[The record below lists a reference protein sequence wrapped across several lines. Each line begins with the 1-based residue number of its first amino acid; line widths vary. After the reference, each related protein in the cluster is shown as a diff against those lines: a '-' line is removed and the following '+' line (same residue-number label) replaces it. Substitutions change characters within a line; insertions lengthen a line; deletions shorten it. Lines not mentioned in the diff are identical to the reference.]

1 MQNRELGLPATNDLH
16 ADRHA
21 ILTRAE
27 PHGNSRQA
35 GHAQRRCRGHD
46 AHDVYSLAVD
56 QQLRLAM
63 PEGRRR
69 QYRSEQYVVFLEVL
83 GVTIL
88 QPLRPLRGS
97 GIVGAQL
104 MARSRADI
112 SLYDSLIESYRIAGL
127 LPA

>member
-1 MQNRELGLPATNDLH
+1 MSRKGSSTPVPLISSLFTGRDLERGIKIAPGANLLQKRRDMQNRELGLPATNDLH

-63 PEGRRR
+63 PEGK
-69 QYRSEQYVVFLEVL
+69 
-83 GVTIL
+83 
-88 QPLRPLRGS
+88 
-97 GIVGAQL
+97 A
-104 MARSRADI
+104 
-112 SLYDSLIESYRIAGL
+112 
-127 LPA
+127 